1 MRPHLEY
8 ANVVWGPTFI
18 TDLNISVQR
27 RATRYV
33 QDISHLP
40 YHDRLLHLNLPTL
53 SYRRYIADMIMTY
66 NILHNNINL
75 DPNEFFQ
82 LRSSSITCGHDYKL
96 FKPHIAIH
104 AQRLVRSNNFS
115 VRVID
120 HWNNLPPII
129 VNAPSVNLFKKNLD
143 NYFDHF
149 TVYS

>member
-18 TDLNISVQR
+18 TDLNILESVQR

-33 QDISHLP
+33 QDISNLP

-53 SYRRYIADMIMTY
+53 SYHRYRADMIMTY

-82 LRSSSITCGHDYKL
+82 LRSSSITHGHDYKL
-96 FKPHIAIH
+96 FKPHAH
-104 AQRLVRSNNFS
+104 AETGQ
-115 VRVID
+115 
-120 HWNNLPPII
+120 
-129 VNAPSVNLFKKNLD
+129 K
-143 NYFDHF
+143 
-149 TVYS
+149 